1 VEAIAKKGRRMPYIG
16 KNSRDRL
23 KEDCPVTSGELNYV
37 ITKIIN
43 EHVGGRRSYSVYN
56 EIIGVLE
63 CVKQEFYRRVV
74 SLYEDKKKEDNG
86 DVYNC

>member
-1 VEAIAKKGRRMPYIG
+1 MPYIEERFR
-16 KNSRDRL
+16 KRL
-23 KEDCPVTSGELNYV
+23 KESYPVTSGELNYV

-43 EHVGGRRSYSVYN
+43 EYVGGRRSYSVYN

-63 CVKQEFYRRVV
+63 CAKQEFYRRVV